1 MPYADTDFLLALLKP
16 GDWLKEPAEKTL
28 NAYEGTIW
36 TSIITI
42 AEAVMVGRNMGLNA
56 EEMVS
61 KIVEI
66 CKLSEDDKR
75 MALQAAVFISRHG
88 LSTFDAFHAA
98 FAANDA
104 IISSDSVFDK
114 IGLKRINLR

>member
-1 MPYADTDFLLALLKP
+1 MPYADADFLLALLKP

-28 NAYEGTIW
+28 NAHRGTIW

-42 AEAVMVGRNMGLNA
+42 AETVMVGRNLGLNA

-66 CKLSEDDKR
+66 CKLTENDR
-75 MALQAAVFISRHG
+75 VIALQAAVFISRHG

-104 IISSDSVFDK
+104 IISSDAAFDK
-114 IGLKRINLR
+114 AGLKRISIK